1 MSGVKTG
8 FSSNEYFNEYS
19 SSVNGLSP
27 EEAKKRLSVYGFNE
41 LEEKKKITPIKVFY
55 RQLGNFI
62 IWVLAAAA
70 LISYYIDE
78 VINFWV
84 ISSIIVFVLI
94 LGFVQEYRAEK
105 AMESL
110 RKIMMPMTRVIR
122 DGVLMNILTREVV
135 PGDVLEL
142 ENGDMI
148 PADSCI
154 FDINALKVDES
165 SLTGESVPVEKKIDD
180 LLFAGTQSVGGKCRA
195 IAISTGMDTEL
206 GKIAGLIQEAE
217 DETPLEKS
225 IASLAKV
232 LAAIALS
239 ASAFSFLL
247 GVIIGAPVGE
257 MLVIALAL
265 AVASV
270 PSGLPLIITIT
281 LAHGMRKMAE
291 NNAIIRKMLAV
302 ESLGSTSVICTD
314 KTGTLTQNE
323 MTVERLFVDGRA
335 IEVTG
340 SGYTPEGSFLVDGN
354 SVNIQKF
361 PDIPLLLQIS
371 ALCNNSGLVE
381 SGGSWQPVGDPTE
394 VALLTAAQKAG
405 LSKESLEFDFERTD
419 EIMFTS
425 ERKMMTT
432 IHRSAENEVAYTK
445 GACAVVLDKCSKIL
459 DNGELRPLSSDD
471 RDRIFAEN
479 NLLADD
485 AYRVLA
491 LAFRTLPKK
500 NDDTEIESDLVFVG
514 LVAMIDPVR
523 PEVPKSVL
531 LCREAGIKVIMI
543 TGDNGK
549 TAKAIASRVGI
560 KTNFTHDS
568 ANLGGKLGTV
578 VSDGVIT
585 GEELA
590 SLDDSEF
597 QQVVEHISV
606 YARVMPRQ
614 KLRIVKALKNK
625 GYVVAMTGDGVNDAP
640 ALKTA
645 DIGVSMGE
653 KGTDVARESSVMVL
667 QDDDFSTI
675 VEAVK
680 QGRAIYENIEKFTSY
695 LVSRNFTELILI
707 LLGISLLGFDLVPLL
722 ALQILFINMFD
733 EIMPAIALG
742 LDPAREDVMR
752 RKPRPAGDKILGGN
766 RLIFVIIVALLMGFS
781 CFGVYLLADPLSD
794 LMYART
800 VTFAAI
806 VSMIL
811 FVPFAFRSLRDPIL
825 KTGIADNRLM
835 VVGVASTFLLTM
847 GVMYI
852 PFFASIFELVP
863 LGPGGW
869 TVPVSVAFGV
879 LVGIELL
886 KTAIFRK
893 GYSID

>member
-1 MSGVKTG
+1 MAGVKKD
-8 FSSNEYFNEYS
+8 FNEYFDEYS
-19 SSVNGLSP
+19 SSTDGISAR
-27 EEAKKRLSVYGFNE
+27 EAKKRLSVYGLNE
-41 LEEKKKITPIKVFY
+41 LEEKQKITPIKVFY

-84 ISSIIVFVLI
+84 INSIIVFVLI

-110 RKIMMPMTRVIR
+110 RNIMMPTTRVVR
-122 DGVLMNILTREVV
+122 DGILTDVQTREVV
-135 PGDVLEL
+135 PGDVLDL
-142 ENGDMI
+142 ENGDNI

-154 FDINALKVDES
+154 FELNGFRVDES
-165 SLTGESVPVEKKIDD
+165 SLTGESVPVEKDVND
-180 LLFAGTQSVGGKCRA
+180 LIFAGTQAVGGKCKA
-195 IAISTGMDTEL
+195 VVISTGMNTEL
-206 GKIAGLIQEAE
+206 GKIAGLIQESE
-217 DETPLEKS
+217 EETPLQKS
-225 IASLAKV
+225 ISNLAKV

-239 ASAFSFLL
+239 ASTFSFLL
-247 GVIIGAPVGE
+247 GVTIGAPIGE

-323 MTVERLFVDGRA
+323 MTVECLFVDGQ
-335 IEVTG
+335 IVEVTG
-340 SGYTPEGSFLVDGN
+340 SGYVPEGTFLVDGN
-354 SVNIQKF
+354 AADLENY
-361 PDIPLLLQIS
+361 PDIRFLLQIS

-381 SGGSWQPVGDPTE
+381 SNGAWQSAGDPTE
-394 VALLTAAQKAG
+394 VALLTAALKAG
-405 LSKESLEFDFERTD
+405 FSKEKLDLDFERID
-419 EIMFTS
+419 EIVFTS

-432 IHRSAENEVAYTK
+432 IHRSKGSKIAYTK
-445 GACAVVLDKCSKIL
+445 GACSIVLDKCSQIL
-459 DNGELRPLSSDD
+459 ENGELRTINSTDKNRILSEND
-471 RDRIFAEN
+471 RMAN
-479 NLLADD
+479 D

-491 LAFRTLPKK
+491 VAFRDIHGNKTGE
-500 NDDTEIESDLVFVG
+500 EIETDLVFVG
-514 LVAMIDPVR
+514 LMAMIDPVR
-523 PEVPKSVL
+523 AEVPKAVS

-560 KTNFTHDS
+560 KTDYSHDP
-568 ANLGGKLGTV
+568 ALLEEGIEKI

-585 GEELA
+585 GEELEY
-590 SLDDSEF
+590 LDDSEF

-606 YARVMPRQ
+606 YARVMPKQ

-625 GYVVAMTGDGVNDAP
+625 GHVVAMTGDGVNDAP

-645 DIGVSMGE
+645 DIGVSMGK

-707 LLGISLLGFDLVPLL
+707 LLGISILGFDLVPLL

-742 LDPAREDVMR
+742 LDPAKEDVMR
-752 RKPRPAGDKILGGN
+752 RKPRPIGEKILGGS
-766 RLIFVIIVALLMGFS
+766 RLAFVVIVAMFMGLS
-781 CFGVYLLADPLSD
+781 CFGVYLHADPFNNLI
-794 LMYART
+794 YART

-811 FVPFAFRSLRDPIL
+811 FVPFAFRSLKNPIL
-825 KTGIADNRLM
+825 NTGLRDNPLM
-835 VVGVASTFLLTM
+835 IVGVVSAFLLTM

-863 LGPGGW
+863 LGLAGW
-869 TVPVSVAFGV
+869 IVPVSVAFGV
-879 LVGIELL
+879 LVGIEAL
-886 KTAIFRK
+886 KVIIFKK
-893 GYSID
+893 GYSIS